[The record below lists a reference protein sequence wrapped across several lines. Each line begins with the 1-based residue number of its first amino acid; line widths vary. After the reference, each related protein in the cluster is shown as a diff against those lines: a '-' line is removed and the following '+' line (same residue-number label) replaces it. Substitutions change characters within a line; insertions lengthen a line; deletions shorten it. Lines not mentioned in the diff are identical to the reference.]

1 MPTLFRIDDSF
12 TVLFPLLTNDIE
24 YNIKL
29 LGMYYQLYEYDSMN
43 YSMFFHKVFPKNS
56 NKEIK
61 VINLFNMRECFLD
74 EHKTLRISVYNR
86 TIYKDYCEIALYDY
100 FEMFNVVDPTIFT
113 TIFKTF
119 GNAANFVVF

>member
-1 MPTLFRIDDSF
+1 MPTLFCIDDSF

-29 LGMYYQLYEYDSMN
+29 LGMYYQLYEYDSMK

-61 VINLFNMRECFLD
+61 VINLFFMRECFLD
-74 EHKTLRISVYNR
+74 EQKTLRISVYNR
-86 TIYKDYCEIALYDY
+86 TIYKDFCEIALYDY
-100 FEMFNVVDPTIFT
+100 FEMFNVVDPTIF
-113 TIFKTF
+113 KTF
-119 GNAANFVVF
+119 GDAAKFVVF